1 MWSELQ
7 NTYFSALISLQR
19 DFPYRK
25 QSSVRKHLYLQGL
38 YWYLYGTRMLH
49 FCKHLYQ
56 KVCVSADEIVTVIGF
71 ELTVIKNGNTV
82 LQTQPEN

>member
-7 NTYFSALISLQR
+7 NSYFSDPEHGDL
-19 DFPYRK
+19 PYRK
-25 QSSVRKHLYLQGL
+25 PSNVRKHLYVPEL
-38 YWYLYGTRMLH
+38 YWHLYGTRMLH

-71 ELTVIKNGNTV
+71 ELTVIKNGKNCTANPV
-82 LQTQPEN
+82 